1 MESNQFIQQGKQRS
15 AILASGKLFNEDDG
29 LIWPIPKKFGR
40 GRFFA
45 PAGLRYVP
53 LVVDQTTAGNMP
65 SQQTRKIGQMT
76 PYCLNRL

>member
-15 AILASGKLFNEDDG
+15 AIRVSGKLFNEDDG
-29 LIWPIPKKFGR
+29 LICPPKKFGK
-40 GRFFA
+40 GRIFA

-53 LVVDQTTAGNMP
+53 LVVGPAGNMP
-65 SQQTRKIGQMT
+65 RQQTRKIGQMT